1 MNKRILFVLCS
12 ILILMLACS
21 LPSVNSGGG
30 GEEENGSD
38 DGGGILLGKDEPN
51 PIPVSFN
58 EGLASLDSYHLSLTV
73 NSTGP
78 GTNDSSSFALD
89 SERSKD
95 SDSSYS
101 HINNV
106 STSEESPDPS
116 SSDNYIYRIGNDRCS
131 GSDSQGWDWQSSTD
145 AERELQEV
153 ANRLI
158 GFTPLI
164 EDPEFVGQ
172 EEVNGIPTNHFSF
185 SVSGLGARSGA
196 EVRVNEGDYW
206 LAEDGQYL
214 VKYSLVL
221 EMSLEE
227 DAQISREEI
236 SLELDDINQ
245 PVSVSFPQGCIDAS
259 LEPEE

>member
-1 MNKRILFVLCS
+1 MHKKILIVLCS
-12 ILILMLACS
+12 IVILMLACS
-21 LPSVNSGGG
+21 LSAIKTGSDGK
-30 GEEENGSD
+30 EEGSD

-58 EGLASLDSYHLSLTV
+58 EGLASLDSYHLKLTV

-78 GTNDSSSFALD
+78 GANDSSSFTLE
-89 SERSKD
+89 SKRSKA

-101 HINNV
+101 HISNM

-116 SSDNYIYRIGNDRCS
+116 SSDNYIYRIGNDRCA

-164 EDPEFVGQ
+164 ENPKFVGQ
-172 EEVNGIPTNHFSF
+172 EEVNGIPTDRVSF
-185 SVSGLGARSGA
+185 SVSGIGARSGA
-196 EVRVNEGDYW
+196 EVRVNEGNYW
-206 LAEDGQYL
+206 LAKDGQYL

-227 DAQISREEI
+227 NAQISREEI
-236 SLELDDINQ
+236 LLEMNNINQ
-245 PVSVSFPQGCIDAS
+245 PVSISFPQGCIDAS
-259 LEPEE
+259 LQPEE